1 MRKDKKIIIGGNVP
15 EGGCGCKPA
24 ACDDAR
30 RSLLKMAA
38 LGVAAGLSGAGSSLA
53 QAAAQAADES
63 ARPQPGDHLVLDQS
77 NASMKPLR
85 VEDIEPGNPTLAYP
99 FDKQTNTIRS
109 GSRFNKVVLLR
120 FEESELPEKVA
131 ANAAAGILAFSSV
144 CTHQGCDV
152 NAWMASDGLLACFCH
167 GSMFDPFDGGQV
179 VAGPAPRGLP
189 VLPIS
194 EVDGEILV
202 AAGFSSAPGF

>member
-1 MRKDKKIIIGGNVP
+1 MRKDKKLIIGGNVP
-15 EGGCGCKPA
+15 EAGCGCKPV
-24 ACDDAR
+24 ACNDSR

-38 LGVAAGLSGAGSSLA
+38 LGVAAGLSGAGTSLA
-53 QAAAQAADES
+53 QAAAKAADET
-63 ARPQPGDHLVLDQS
+63 ARPQPGDLLVLDES
-77 NASMKPLR
+77 KPSMRPLR
-85 VEDIEPGNPTLAYP
+85 IEDIEPGEPTLAYP
-99 FDKQTNTIRS
+99 FDMKTSTIRS

-120 FEESELPEKVA
+120 FDESELPEEVA
-131 ANAAAGILAFSSV
+131 ANAAAGVLAFSSV

-194 EVDGEILV
+194 EVDGEIVV
-202 AAGFSSAPGF
+202 ASGFTSAPGF

>member
-1 MRKDKKIIIGGNVP
+1 MRKDKKLIIGGNVP
-15 EGGCGCKPA
+15 EDGCGCKPA
-24 ACDDAR
+24 ACDDTR

-38 LGVAAGLSGAGSSLA
+38 LGVAAGLTGTGSSLA

-63 ARPQPGDHLVLDQS
+63 ARPQPGDHLVLDES
-77 NASMKPLR
+77 TPSMRPLR
-85 VEDIEPGNPTLAYP
+85 VDDIEPGEPTMAYP
-99 FDKQTNTIRS
+99 FDMKTNTIRA
-109 GSRFNKVVLLR
+109 GSRFNKVLLLR
-120 FEESELPEKVA
+120 FEESELPAEVA
-131 ANAAAGILAFSSV
+131 ANAAGGVLAFSAV

-179 VAGPAPRGLP
+179 VAGPAPRALP

-202 AAGFSSAPGF
+202 AEGFSSAPGF